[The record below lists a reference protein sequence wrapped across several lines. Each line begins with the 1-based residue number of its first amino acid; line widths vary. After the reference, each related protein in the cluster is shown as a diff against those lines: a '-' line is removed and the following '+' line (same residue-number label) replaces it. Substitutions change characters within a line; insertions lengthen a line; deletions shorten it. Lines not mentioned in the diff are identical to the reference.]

1 MTTPAQD
8 AGPRHA
14 EIDRRVRSTAKCVW
28 VLNIVAALIFLC
40 CIVSWITMG
49 IDLRKDRTVEV
60 APSSPG
66 GGGGGGDGDEP
77 PPSVCDDGNSCTLD
91 FERILGGCEYRRR
104 KTNSVCDS
112 TCFDETIGG
121 PLRCQLVEG
130 CHGLPVPMCMGTRTQ
145 CRGFCHTAGDC
156 PADLYLEYVD
166 LSSGPEPLFGPE
178 PLEPQCVGGSCI
190 YQYQPFSPEDAVSPF
205 ETCLNQS
212 SDIQETWCDKVLQY
226 KGPEENDYLDCLT
239 TEYICNENNLPI
251 CVKYFHCSIPCI
263 GVEPG
268 GAARWIEQPIVDP
281 PPPMARTPQQ
291 PPVMSPNYPQNS
303 RMPAGRA
310 NPRPG
315 LPHTLPP
322 GIRLPPKTM

>member
-1 MTTPAQD
+1 
-8 AGPRHA
+8 
-14 EIDRRVRSTAKCVW
+14 
-28 VLNIVAALIFLC
+28 
-40 CIVSWITMG
+40 MG

-91 FERILGGCEYRRR
+91 FERILGGCEYRRQ

-145 CRGFCHTAGDC
+145 CRGSCHTAGDC
-156 PADLYLEYVD
+156 PADLYVNLASLDPV
-166 LSSGPEPLFGPE
+166 

-190 YQYQPFSPEDAVSPF
+190 YQYQPFVFFPGEAVPPF

-212 SDIQETWCDKVLQY
+212 SDIQETWCDSVLEY
-226 KGPEENDYLDCLT
+226 EGPEENDYLDCLT

-268 GAARWIEQPIVDP
+268 GAARWIEPPIVDP
-281 PPPMARTPQQ
+281 PTPMARTPQAR
-291 PPVMSPNYPQNS
+291 PPFSLSPKGKGKWQ
-303 RMPAGRA
+303 
-310 NPRPG
+310 
-315 LPHTLPP
+315 TLPP